1 MRARVVDV
9 GRIGRTTAV
18 LSATVALAAWG
29 LVDASTG
36 LSVAA
41 GGVLVIVNLSLI
53 RAIVSRLIAR
63 SRRTGQGV
71 GLVILKLAVTV
82 LVAAAMFSGLPIEP
96 VPFSVGVS
104 MLLVSV
110 LLDVCVLGEPVAP
123 N

>member
-1 MRARVVDV
+1 M